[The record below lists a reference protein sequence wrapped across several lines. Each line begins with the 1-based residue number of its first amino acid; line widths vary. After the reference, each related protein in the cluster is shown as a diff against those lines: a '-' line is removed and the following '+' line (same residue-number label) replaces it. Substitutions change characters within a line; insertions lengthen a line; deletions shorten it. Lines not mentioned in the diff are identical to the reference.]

1 MHFIKAFQA
10 SCSMMLEMLDSCFLM
25 LATHDAHAMVNDY
38 YGPLCYNNLAYKS
51 QTLRSTLMPIF
62 DQVIKSD

>member
-10 SCSMMLEMLDSCFLM
+10 SCLLM

-38 YGPLCYNNLAYKS
+38 YGPLCYNLAYKT
-51 QTLRSTLMPIF
+51 QTLRSTFMPIF